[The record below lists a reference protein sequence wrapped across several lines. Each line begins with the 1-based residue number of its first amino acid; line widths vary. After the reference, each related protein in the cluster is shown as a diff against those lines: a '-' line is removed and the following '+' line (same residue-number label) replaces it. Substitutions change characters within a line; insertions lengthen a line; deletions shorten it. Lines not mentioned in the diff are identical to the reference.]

1 MAGHS
6 KFKNIQHRKGRQ
18 DKLRAKIFSKLAKEI
33 MVAAKM
39 GAPDP
44 DMNPRL
50 RLAIMNAKSQSMPND
65 NIKRA
70 IDKGAGAGQDGEDF
84 TSIRYEGYGPSGVAV
99 IVEALTDNKNRTAS
113 DVRTAFSKSGGNLG
127 ETGNVAFMFDQVG
140 EVIYPS
146 ETANEEAMFE
156 AALEAGASNV
166 ESSSDGHEIICDAN
180 DFASVAEALSQKF
193 GDPESACLVWKPNT
207 MTPIDDVDK
216 AQSVMNLI
224 DALEDNDDVQKVFT
238 NVDISDEVAEQL

>member
-18 DKLRAKIFSKLAKEI
+18 DKLRSKIFSKLGKEI

-50 RLAIMNAKSQSMPND
+50 RLAIMNAKAQSMPND

-70 IDKGAGAGQDGEDF
+70 IEKGAGIGNDAEDF
-84 TSIRYEGYGPSGVAV
+84 ASIRYEGYGPFGVAV
-99 IVEALTDNKNRTAS
+99 IVEALTDNKNRTAA
-113 DVRTAFSKSGGNLG
+113 DIRAAFSKSGGNLG
-127 ETGNVAFMFDQVG
+127 ETGNVIFMFDQVG
-140 EVIYPS
+140 EIVY
-146 ETANEEAMFE
+146 EADKAGEDDMFE

-166 ESSSDGHEIICDAN
+166 ESDDETHEVICDVN
-180 DFASVAEALSQKF
+180 DFASVSDALSKTY
-193 GDPESACLVWKPNT
+193 GDPKSAGLVWRAN
-207 MTPIDDVDK
+207 MNSPIDTLEK
-216 AQSVMNLI
+216 AESVMKLI
-224 DALEDNDDVQKVFT
+224 DVLEDNDDVQTVYT
-238 NVDISDEVAEQL
+238 NADIPDEIAEQL

>member
-18 DKLRAKIFSKLAKEI
+18 DKLRSKIFSKLGKEI

-70 IDKGAGAGQDGEDF
+70 IEKGAGIGTDGEDF
-84 TSIRYEGYGPSGVAV
+84 SSIRYEGYGPHGVAV
-99 IVEALTDNKNRTAS
+99 IVEALTDNKNRTAA
-113 DVRTAFSKSGGNLG
+113 DIRAAFSKSGGNLG

-140 EVIYPS
+140 EIIYGASVAS
-146 ETANEEAMFE
+146 EDDMFE

-166 ESSSDGHEIICDAN
+166 ESDSETHEIICDAN
-180 DFASVAEALSQKF
+180 DFASVSDALIKVY
-193 GDPESACLVWKPNT
+193 GDPNSAGLVWRPNINS
-207 MTPIDDVDK
+207 PIETLDK
-216 AQSVMNLI
+216 AESVMKLI
-224 DALEDNDDVQKVFT
+224 DTLEDNDDVQKVYM
-238 NVDISDEVAEQL
+238 NADIADDIAEQL